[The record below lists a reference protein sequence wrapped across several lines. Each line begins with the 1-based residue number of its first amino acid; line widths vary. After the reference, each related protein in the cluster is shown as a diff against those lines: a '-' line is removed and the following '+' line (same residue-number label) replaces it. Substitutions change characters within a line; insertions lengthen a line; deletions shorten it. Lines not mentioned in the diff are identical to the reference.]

1 MKLTTRI
8 LIALLLVL
16 SFCFAFCLFVSA
28 EEADENAPEPEI
40 AVSEEN
46 GASEAVEEKDGW
58 ATVLWDFVARNADTI
73 FSGIALAGIGT
84 LLFLWK
90 KGLIPIV
97 SGVLAKISKSVT
109 DTSASLD
116 GKSDEMS
123 QTLLGF
129 LKKIEP
135 YLPMLKDLTESLQSV
150 KAEKEAQ
157 LVINK
162 GVFDLLGMI
171 IETARIPDSVKEQYR
186 LEKVKAD
193 KAMMEIEGSGDS
205 E

>member
-1 MKLTTRI
+1 MKTTTRI

-16 SFCFAFCLFVSA
+16 SFLCVFCLFVSA
-28 EEADENAPEPEI
+28 EGEDETTPEPEI

-46 GASEAVEEKDGW
+46 GASETVEKQGFASVVWE
-58 ATVLWDFVARNADTI
+58 FVADNADAI

-109 DTSASLD
+109 DTSASLE

-123 QTLLGF
+123 KTMLLF
-129 LKKIEP
+129 LKRLEP

-150 KAEKEAQ
+150 KAEKDAQ
-157 LVINK
+157 LIINK
-162 GVFDLLGMI
+162 GVFDIL
-171 IETARIPDSVKEQYR
+171 
-186 LEKVKAD
+186 
-193 KAMMEIEGSGDS
+193 
-205 E
+205 

>member
-1 MKLTTRI
+1 MKTTTRI
-8 LIALLLVL
+8 FIALLLVL
-16 SFCFAFCLFVSA
+16 SLLCAFCLFVSA
-28 EEADENAPEPEI
+28 EGEDENAPEPEI

-46 GASEAVEEKDGW
+46 GASEGVEKQGFAD
-58 ATVLWDFVARNADTI
+58 ALWDFVGDNADTI

-109 DTSASLD
+109 DTSSSLKD
-116 GKSDEMS
+116 KSDEMS

-129 LKKIEP
+129 LKQVEP
-135 YLPMLKDLTESLQSV
+135 YLPMLKDLTESLHSV
-150 KAEKEAQ
+150 KAEKDAQ
-157 LVINK
+157 LIINK

-186 LEKVKAD
+186 LEKVKAE
-193 KAMMEIEGSGDS
+193 KAMMEIEAGDS

>member
-1 MKLTTRI
+1 MKTTTRI

-16 SFCFAFCLFVSA
+16 SLLCAFCVFVSA
-28 EEADENAPEPEI
+28 EGEDENAPEPEI

-46 GASEAVEEKDGW
+46 GASEGVEKQGFAD
-58 ATVLWDFVARNADTI
+58 ALWDFVGDNADTI

-109 DTSASLD
+109 DTSSSLED
-116 GKSDEMS
+116 KSDEMS

-129 LKKIEP
+129 LKQVEP
-135 YLPMLKDLTESLQSV
+135 YLPMLKDLTESLHSV
-150 KAEKEAQ
+150 KAEKDAQ
-157 LVINK
+157 LIINK

-186 LEKVKAD
+186 LEKVKAE
-193 KAMMEIEGSGDS
+193 KAMMEIEAGDS